1 MPQAKPSQVIVHR
14 IELQQS
20 ERQML
25 KEYVEVQQKQKWI
38 QTAGMVATPL
48 AVTGAVVGSAYIATL
63 AWKEIEEALV
73 SLDPVTKFQEF
84 NEQVRG
90 NTWFQLLETAND
102 YAKYFIINPLDP
114 LQEESGPAAGAER
127 LTDWFFDL
135 F

>member
-1 MPQAKPSQVIVHR
+1 MPQAKPTQVIVHR

-25 KEYVEVQQKQKWI
+25 KEYVEVRQKQKWI
-38 QTAGMVATPL
+38 QTAGMVAMPV
-48 AVTGAVVGSAYIATL
+48 AITGAVVGAAYIGTL

-84 NEQVRG
+84 NDQVRSS
-90 NTWFQLLETAND
+90 TWFQILDTANE

-114 LQEESGPAAGAER
+114 LQEESGPGAGAER
-127 LTDWFFDL
+127 LTEWFFGL

>member
-1 MPQAKPSQVIVHR
+1 
-14 IELQQS
+14 
-20 ERQML
+20 ML

-48 AVTGAVVGSAYIATL
+48 AITGAVVGAAYIGTL

-73 SLDPVTKFQEF
+73 SLDPVERFQEF

-90 NTWFQLLETAND
+90 NTWFQILDTANE
-102 YAKYFIINPLDP
+102 YAKYFVINPLDP
-114 LQEESGPAAGAER
+114 LQQESGPAAGAER
-127 LTDWFFDL
+127 LTDWFFGL

>member
-1 MPQAKPSQVIVHR
+1 MPQAKPTQVIVHR

-48 AVTGAVVGSAYIATL
+48 AITGAVVGAAYIGTL

-73 SLDPVTKFQEF
+73 SLDPVERFQEF

-90 NTWFQLLETAND
+90 NTWFQILDTANE
-102 YAKYFIINPLDP
+102 YAKYFVINPLDP
-114 LQEESGPAAGAER
+114 LQQESGPAAGAER
-127 LTDWFFDL
+127 LTDWFFGL